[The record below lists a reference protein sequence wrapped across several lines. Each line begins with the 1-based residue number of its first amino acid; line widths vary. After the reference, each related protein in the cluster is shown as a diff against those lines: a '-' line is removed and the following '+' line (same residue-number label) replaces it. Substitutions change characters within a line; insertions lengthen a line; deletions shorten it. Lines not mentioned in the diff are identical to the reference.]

1 MRALADFVMRGRL
14 QATLAVVV
22 AAALPLLFWVSAA
35 AGSLVLLR
43 RGLNDALGI
52 VLWAL
57 LPTLLWW
64 YFGEPRPL
72 LVLSGSLA
80 LALVLRVSVS
90 WTRVLLASVLLGV
103 LYGVIIDA
111 VFGEVVKRN
120 ATELLELMPQM
131 LGENYRQMTADEKAQ
146 IGELL
151 APVLTG
157 LMAGLLQLLSLL
169 CVLLGRYWQ
178 ALLYNP
184 GGFGREFRA
193 VRLPAPMAVS
203 LLVGIFL
210 LPGLSIE
217 LAMLTPLC
225 SVPLAFAGVALLHGL
240 VTQQRLARFWLVG
253 LYVSLLLFMQ
263 LVYPLLVVLAV
274 VDSLFDFRGRA
285 ARDGANGPTD
295 GEG

>member
-64 YFGEPRPL
+64 YLGEPRPL
-72 LVLSGSLA
+72 LELSGSLA

-120 ATELLELMPQM
+120 ASELLELMPQM